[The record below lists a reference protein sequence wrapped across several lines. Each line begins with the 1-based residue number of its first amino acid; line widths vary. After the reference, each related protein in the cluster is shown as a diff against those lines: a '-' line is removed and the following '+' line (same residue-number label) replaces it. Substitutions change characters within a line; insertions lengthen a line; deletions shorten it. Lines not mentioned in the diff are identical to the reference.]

1 MVVDEAV
8 AQQWRELHGQWRE
21 PVRRYVEMLG
31 LEEAEAEDVTQETF
45 LALLHHL
52 REGKPQDNLRGWVFR
67 VAGNQARRRFR
78 LPVGTEVGDLRV
90 ADGRPNPEEQAIRR
104 RTHEQIG
111 RVFRALP
118 ETERNCL
125 LLRAEGLSYRE
136 IAAAMEIPLSKV
148 AQSLARGLERL
159 AVVTRGGGR

>member
-1 MVVDEAV
+1 
-8 AQQWRELHGQWRE
+8 
-21 PVRRYVEMLG
+21 VRRYVEMLG

-78 LPVGTEVGDLRV
+78 KVVGREVADLRV
-90 ADGRPNPEEQAIRR
+90 ADGRPNPEEQVIQR
-104 RTHEQIG
+104 RTHEQMG

>member
-1 MVVDEAV
+1 VVVDEAI

-31 LEEAEAEDVTQETF
+31 LSEAETEDVTQETF

-78 LPVGTEVGDLRV
+78 RPVETEMAELVV
-90 ADGRPNPEEQAIRR
+90 ADERPNPEEQAIRR
-104 RTHEQIG
+104 REHEQMG
-111 RVFRALP
+111 RIFRALP
-118 ETERNCL
+118 ETERHCL

-148 AQSLARGLERL
+148 AACLTRGLERL